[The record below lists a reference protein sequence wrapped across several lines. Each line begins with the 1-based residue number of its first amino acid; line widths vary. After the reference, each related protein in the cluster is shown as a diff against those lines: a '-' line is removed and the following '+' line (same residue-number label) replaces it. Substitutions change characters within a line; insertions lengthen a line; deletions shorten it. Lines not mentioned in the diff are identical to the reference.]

1 MSGVSNLSARVRAG
15 KIRGL
20 GSERSSDRQL
30 LQSFHLS
37 DLSTPLDPLRVKRER
52 SDCEV
57 PQVLVPF
64 SRNEGCSV
72 EEAAE
77 NAGKSVRTMR
87 LWCEQ
92 HHIGRRVGGGPWV
105 VSRVAL
111 EMLLDGNDV
120 ALDAYL
126 SGDRF
131 CAPVV
136 RYYERVG
143 LADLIRRWQSNGAA
157 TSAMTT

>member
-1 MSGVSNLSARVRAG
+1 MSGVSNLSARVPLG
-15 KIRGL
+15 KIQRL
-20 GSERSSDRQL
+20 GSKRSSDRQP

-37 DLSTPLDPLRVKRER
+37 NLSTPLDPSRPKRER
-52 SDCEV
+52 SGREV

-64 SRNEGCSV
+64 SRSEGCSV

-111 EMLLDGNDV
+111 EMLLDGNND

-136 RYYERVG
+136 KYYERIG
-143 LADLIRRWQSNGAA
+143 LADLIQRWHSNGAA
-157 TSAMTT
+157 ISAMTT